1 MYEALTKAREV
12 VTRHSVQF
20 PDAYPPIVINITDG
34 RPNNGYGRIKGISNE
49 IMSISTSD
57 GNTLLMNIH
66 ISNSQAG
73 SLVFPTLEEASA
85 HQDDAVRP
93 MAESTS
99 ILPANM
105 LVQARKCKMQ
115 VKEGS
120 IGMIIDA
127 DWSMLTKFLRIGT
140 TLRQDQEESEA
151 TLQLP
156 EATSEMST

>member
-1 MYEALTKAREV
+1 
-12 VTRHSVQF
+12 
-20 PDAYPPIVINITDG
+20 
-34 RPNNGYGRIKGISNE
+34 
-49 IMSISTSD
+49 
-57 GNTLLMNIH
+57 MNIH

-73 SLVFPTLEEASA
+73 SWYSRPLKRHLPTK
-85 HQDDAVRP
+85 DDAVRP